1 MDSFISRYSL
11 GGNWVD
17 LVFIGVVLYY
27 ILTNK
32 GIISSTFDILGFI
45 LSLLFAYR
53 VYHYIGILLVSNF
66 GFSPGISNAAG
77 FFIAWMFAEL
87 LLYIIFS
94 LVILHVF
101 DRYKDHPLN
110 RYLGYAG
117 GVAQA
122 FVISLFYVSVVFALP
137 IRGEVKKAIIDSRT
151 GGYLV
156 EISQSTEKSIKNVL
170 GGAVSETINF
180 LTIKPQSSERLSLGF
195 TLTSSQM
202 KPDPESE
209 AIMLRLVNKE
219 RRDRGVPELVQ
230 DDQLVNDSR
239 LYAQEMFKNGFF
251 SHHSAVDGSTPGD
264 RANRLGIEYG
274 MLGENLAFAPDVY
287 IAHQGLMNSEGHRRN
302 ILEPSFK
309 KVGIGVIDGGF
320 YGRMFVQTFSD

>member
-1 MDSFISRYSL
+1 MESFITRYTL
-11 GGNWVD
+11 GGNWID
-17 LVFIGVVLYY
+17 LVFIGILVYY

-32 GIISSTFDILGFI
+32 GLISSTFDILGFI

-53 VYHYIGILLVSNF
+53 VYRYLGIFLIANF
-66 GFSPGISNAAG
+66 SLSPGISNAAG

-87 LLYIIFS
+87 LLYIIFT
-94 LVILHVF
+94 LIGMHMF
-101 DRYKDHPLN
+101 DQYKDHPVN

-122 FVISLFYVSVVFALP
+122 FIISLFFVSVVFALP
-137 IRGEVKKAIIDSRT
+137 VRGEVKKAIIESHT

-156 EISQSTEKSIKNVL
+156 MLSQSTEKSVKNVL

-180 LTIKPQSSERLSLGF
+180 LTVKPQSNERLSLGF
-195 TLTSSQM
+195 TLPSSQM
-202 KPDPESE
+202 KPDPGSE
-209 AIMLRLVNKE
+209 TVMLALVNKE
-219 RRDRGVPELVQ
+219 RRDRGLAELVS
-230 DDQLVNDSR
+230 DTQLVNDSR
-239 LYAQEMFKNGFF
+239 LYAQEMFKHGFF

-302 ILEPSFK
+302 ILEPSFRR
-309 KVGIGVIDGGF
+309 VGIGVIDGGF